1 MKKQGGTDT
10 HTRGGDG
17 YMHKEGMDACKRGE
31 SRNSDEWGGRT
42 THEGGR
48 RNVQFLSQTD
58 TWKGVHIEVVPA

>member
-1 MKKQGGTDT
+1 MN
-10 HTRGGDG
+10 
-17 YMHKEGMDACKRGE
+17 KEGMDACKRGE
-31 SRNSDEWGGRT
+31 SRNSDEWRERT